1 MEAEEE
7 AAAAAPAESQK
18 ITAETLVAAYP
29 RRSHLADAL
38 REAAAAMKR
47 HDPAMILAGTKAIAA
62 VVSTWTDSERQQYLK
77 KPPEFFA
84 GDHWA
89 DDPAYWTSR
98 QTRQTLTTHP
108 LPDLGGRKPSL
119 EITI

>member
-7 AAAAAPAESQK
+7 AAAAPAESQK

-89 DDPAYWTSR
+89 DDPTYWASR
-98 QTRQTLTTHP
+98 RTRQALTTHP